1 MNREKEEMWVTGVVS
16 ATKPLMLTSEK
27 LAKEMLRNQYSRA
40 RVLLCICT
48 SFLDFM
54 AIYIY
59 IYIRAHRCLLLAVGE
74 ALMAT
79 LFSPGNAS
87 AGR

>member
-1 MNREKEEMWVTGVVS
+1 MNGEKEEMWVTGVVPV
-16 ATKPLMLTSEK
+16 TKLLMLKSEK

-48 SFLDFM
+48 SLLDFM
-54 AIYIY
+54 AIYI
-59 IYIRAHRCLLLAVGE
+59 RAHKCLLLAVAE
-74 ALMAT
+74 ALMVT
-79 LFSPGNAS
+79 LFSLGNAS

>member
-1 MNREKEEMWVTGVVS
+1 MNGEKEEMWVTGVVPV
-16 ATKPLMLTSEK
+16 TKLPMLKSEK

-59 IYIRAHRCLLLAVGE
+59 KRAHRCLLLAIGE
-74 ALMAT
+74 ALMVT
-79 LFSPGNAS
+79 LFSPSNAFT
-87 AGR
+87 GR

>member
-1 MNREKEEMWVTGVVS
+1 MNGEKEEMWVTGVVP
-16 ATKPLMLTSEK
+16 ATKPPMLKSEK
-27 LAKEMLRNQYSRA
+27 SAKEMLRNQSSRA

-48 SFLDFM
+48 SLLDFM
-54 AIYIY
+54 A
-59 IYIRAHRCLLLAVGE
+59 IYIRAHRCLILAVGE
-74 ALMAT
+74 ALMVT

>member
-1 MNREKEEMWVTGVVS
+1 MVP
-16 ATKPLMLTSEK
+16 TKKPPMLKSEK
-27 LAKEMLRNQYSRA
+27 LAKEMFRNQYSRA

-48 SFLDFM
+48 SPLDFM
-54 AIYIY
+54 A

-74 ALMAT
+74 ALMVT

-87 AGR
+87 TRR